1 MISAA
6 SHVQRI
12 VSATR
17 FWRGLAILF
26 LLFGSRLPST
36 LLAQCPDGSPP
47 PCGVSVRSPAT
58 ARNSVAVLYF
68 ENLSHDS
75 ADAHLSDGLTEEVT
89 SRLGDLTQL
98 QVKKPN
104 RTALRRLQDSVPDMA
119 AVAAVLRVRYL
130 VEGSL
135 RREGTRVRV
144 SVRLLRGTDGF
155 QVWGAD
161 YNRST
166 ADLLGLQ
173 EEIAREVAT
182 GIAGRLAPADRAALA
197 GRPTRSPK
205 AYERFL
211 RGNYYIAQRAP
222 RLAARAIDEYEAA
235 LQLDPGFTRARA
247 RLGYCYWSLLNFS
260 WEYQGLAAESL
271 LARGFKAVDGAL
283 RQDSSSSDAWMVRG
297 LLLAIRHPRTFD
309 GVRAAF
315 ERALAIDPGN
325 AEAHHLFALELR
337 YLGEDSAAA
346 AEYHRALS
354 IEPGRAVSLQGLGSV
369 RFAARQYEPAL
380 QWFDSTLAVDPGY
393 YLGYLRRARVRL
405 QLGETDEARR
415 DAETAIRLGAGD
427 QLAAAVLSL
436 TEVRSGDTL
445 AARTR
450 LERALRDNPL
460 LNRPGPTETL
470 FGAALAALGERERAI
485 DFLERVQ
492 PRGFHFLFELRA
504 PEFDAIRSQPRFQR
518 LLEESK
524 P

>member
-1 MISAA
+1 MRVFMHLCSLNRMISAA

-12 VSATR
+12 VGATR
-17 FWRGLAILF
+17 LWRGLAILF
-26 LLFGSRLPST
+26 LLFSSGPPST

-47 PCGVSVRSPAT
+47 PCGVRASAI

-75 ADAHLSDGLTEEVT
+75 TDAHLSDGLTEEVT

-104 RTALRRLQDSVPDMA
+104 RTALRRLQDSVPDLA
-119 AVAAVLRVRYL
+119 AVAAMLRVRYL

-144 SVRLLRGTDGF
+144 SVRLIRDGF

-166 ADLLGLQ
+166 AGLLALQ

-247 RLGYCYWSLLNFS
+247 SR
-260 WEYQGLAAESL
+260 
-271 LARGFKAVDGAL
+271 
-283 RQDSSSSDAWMVRG
+283 
-297 LLLAIRHPRTFD
+297 LLLLVAT
-309 GVRAAF
+309 
-315 ERALAIDPGN
+315 E
-325 AEAHHLFALELR
+325 
-337 YLGEDSAAA
+337 
-346 AEYHRALS
+346 
-354 IEPGRAVSLQGLGSV
+354 
-369 RFAARQYEPAL
+369 
-380 QWFDSTLAVDPGY
+380 
-393 YLGYLRRARVRL
+393 L
-405 QLGETDEARR
+405 QLGVR
-415 DAETAIRLGAGD
+415 GPAG
-427 QLAAAVLSL
+427 
-436 TEVRSGDTL
+436 
-445 AARTR
+445 
-450 LERALRDNPL
+450 
-460 LNRPGPTETL
+460 
-470 FGAALAALGERERAI
+470 
-485 DFLERVQ
+485 
-492 PRGFHFLFELRA
+492 
-504 PEFDAIRSQPRFQR
+504 
-518 LLEESK
+518 
-524 P
+524 

>member
-1 MISAA
+1 M
-6 SHVQRI
+6 
-12 VSATR
+12 
-17 FWRGLAILF
+17 RGLAILF
-26 LLFGSRLPST
+26 VVIQAGLPSS
-36 LLAQCPDGSPP
+36 LLGQCPDGSPP
-47 PCGVSVRSPAT
+47 PCGVSVRPPPAIT
-58 ARNSVAVLYF
+58 RNSVAVLYF
-68 ENLSHDS
+68 ENLSADS

-89 SRLGDLTQL
+89 SRLADLARL

-104 RTALRRLQDSVPDMA
+104 RTALRRLQDSVPDLA

-135 RREGTRVRV
+135 RREGPRVRV
-144 SVRLLRGTDGF
+144 SVRLIRDGF
-155 QVWGAD
+155 QIWGVD

-166 ADLLGLQ
+166 AGLLALQ

-197 GRPTRSPK
+197 GRPTRNAE

-211 RGNYYIAQRAP
+211 RGNYYVAQRSP
-222 RLAARAIDEYEAA
+222 RLAARAIEEYEAA
-235 LQLDPGFTRARA
+235 LRLDPGFTRARA

-260 WEYQGLAAESL
+260 WEYEGLPAESL
-271 LARGFKAVDGAL
+271 LARGFRAVDGAL

-297 LLLAIRHPRTFD
+297 SLLAIRNPRTFV

-337 YLGEDSAAA
+337 YLGEDSAAV

-354 IEPGRAVSLQGLGSV
+354 IEPGRAVSLQGVGSV
-369 RFAARQYEPAL
+369 RFATRQYASAL
-380 QWFDSTLAVDPGY
+380 QWFDSTLAVEPGY

-405 QLGETDEARR
+405 QLGETAEARR
-415 DAETAIRLGAGD
+415 DAETATRLGAGD
-427 QLAAAVLSL
+427 QLAAAVLAL
-436 TEVRSGDTL
+436 AEARAGDTV
-445 AARTR
+445 AARAR
-450 LERALRDNPL
+450 VERALRDNPL
-460 LNRPGPTETL
+460 LNRPGPAETL
-470 FGAALAALGERERAI
+470 FGAAMAALGEQERAI

-492 PRGFHFLFELRA
+492 PRGFHFMFELRA
-504 PEFDAIRSQPRFQR
+504 PEFDAIRSRPRFQR
-518 LLEESK
+518 LLEESR

>member
-1 MISAA
+1 MLLGS
-6 SHVQRI
+6 
-12 VSATR
+12 
-17 FWRGLAILF
+17 GLA
-26 LLFGSRLPST
+26 SP

-47 PCGVSVRSPAT
+47 PCRVSART
-58 ARNSVAVLYF
+58 AAITPNSVAVLYF
-68 ENLSHDS
+68 ENLSRDS

-89 SRLGDLTQL
+89 SRLGDLAQL

-104 RTALRRLQDSVPDMA
+104 RTALRRLLDSVPDMTA
-119 AVAAVLRVRYL
+119 IAAVLRVRYV

-135 RREGTRVRV
+135 RRDGTRVRV
-144 SVRLLRGTDGF
+144 SVRLIRGIDGF
-155 QVWGAD
+155 RVWGAD

-166 ADLLGLQ
+166 ADLLALQ

-182 GIAGRLAPADRAALA
+182 GVAGRLAPADRAALA
-197 GRPTRSPK
+197 SRPTRSPR

-211 RGNYYIAQRAP
+211 RGNHYIAQRAP

-235 LQLDPGFTRARA
+235 LRLDPGFTRARA
-247 RLGYCYWSLLNFS
+247 RLAYSYWSLLNFS
-260 WEYQGLAAESL
+260 WEYGRLPAESL
-271 LARGFKAVDGAL
+271 LVRGFQAVDGAL

-297 LLLAIRHPRTFD
+297 SLLAIRHPRTYD

-337 YLGEDSAAA
+337 YLGEDSAAI

-354 IEPGRAVSLQGLGSV
+354 IEPGRAVSLQGIGSV
-369 RFAARQYEPAL
+369 LFAARQYEAAL
-380 QWFDSTLAVDPGY
+380 QWFDSTLVVDPGY

-405 QLGETDEARR
+405 QLGDTDEARR
-415 DAETAIRLGAGD
+415 DAETAVRLGAGD
-427 QLAAAVLSL
+427 ELAAAVLTMAEL
-436 TEVRSGDTL
+436 RSGDTV
-445 AARTR
+445 AARAR
-450 LERALRDNPL
+450 LERALRDIPL

-470 FGAALAALGERERAI
+470 FGAALAALGEHERAI

-492 PRGFHFLFELRA
+492 PRGFHLLFELRG
-504 PEFDAIRSQPRFQR
+504 PEFDDVRSQPRFQQ
-518 LLEESK
+518 LLTKSSRFNN